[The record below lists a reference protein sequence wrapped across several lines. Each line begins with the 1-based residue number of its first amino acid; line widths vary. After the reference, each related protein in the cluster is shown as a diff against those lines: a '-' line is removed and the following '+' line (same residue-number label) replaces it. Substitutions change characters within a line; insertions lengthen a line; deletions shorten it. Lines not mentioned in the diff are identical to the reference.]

1 MYKIN
6 AFSSIWRSCE
16 HLETYQTKPNP
27 SRHSKSPFQRLTL
40 VMLSILRTLPM
51 VRTAVLAFLLATLM
65 GMTASAARIGQV
77 KTRDRVTNHT
87 PTARHAHAAPARP
100 TSSSTRRSSPYSTR
114 NAGRHSAPPARSYTS
129 SRASSHSARRFHGP
143 QFRRAQ
149 LSRISRQLKP
159 PTRVSASPTDDPQD
173 PSAPAPIPPAAAPI
187 ETASIPATPD
197 EQPIVSYSP
206 PVASLHRPRAMFAS
220 PLRGTH
226 DSLVRQNEK
235 SEAEALERIEED
247 ADLEDRI
254 VRGMLVP
261 VPTSAALGINTDL
274 PLNRRYCRPWTATF
288 LSELARAHEVQFH
301 KPLQVSSAVRTV
313 AYQKQ
318 LMGVNGNAAA
328 AEGDIVSPHLTGAT
342 IDIAKTGLSHRELAW
357 MRVHLLTFQNA
368 GKIDVEEEFRQS
380 CFHITVYKS
389 YVPDRPTTKPRR
401 RAATP
406 PDNGTDGTTPAADP
420 QPAAED
426 VASQS
431 L

>member
-1 MYKIN
+1 
-6 AFSSIWRSCE
+6 
-16 HLETYQTKPNP
+16 
-27 SRHSKSPFQRLTL
+27 
-40 VMLSILRTLPM
+40 MLSIFRALPM
-51 VRTAVLAFLLATLM
+51 VRTALFVFFLAALT
-65 GMTASAARIGQV
+65 GTTASAVRVGQGT
-77 KTRDRVTNHT
+77 KHDRVTRST
-87 PTARHAHAAPARP
+87 SAARRLHAPQAKPSLR
-100 TSSSTRRSSPYSTR
+100 STRRSSPYSR
-114 NAGRHSAPPARSYTS
+114 RSAGRRSGLPPRSYASAHSSYAPNLSS
-129 SRASSHSARRFHGP
+129 SRSAHSSSHSARRYHGP

-149 LSRISRQLKP
+149 LSRLSRQFKP
-159 PTRVSASPTDDPQD
+159 PVSASPTDIAED

-187 ETASIPATPD
+187 QTASIPVFRR
-197 EQPIVSYSP
+197 EEPIVSYSP
-206 PVASLHRPRAMFAS
+206 PVASLHRPRTMFAS

-235 SEAEALERIEED
+235 SEAEALERIEDD

-254 VRGMLVP
+254 ARGMLVP

-274 PLNRRYCRPWTATF
+274 PLNRRYCRPWTAIF
-288 LSELARAHEVQFH
+288 LADLARAHQGQFR

-342 IDIAKTGLSHRELAW
+342 IDIAKTGLTHRELAW
-357 MRVHLLTFQNA
+357 MRVHLLTMQNA

-380 CFHITVYKS
+380 CFHITVYKN
-389 YVPDRPTTKPRR
+389 YVPQRPAPKARR
-401 RAATP
+401 RAAHP
-406 PDNGTDGTTPAADP
+406 PDNGTDSTPPPADEH
-420 QPAAED
+420 PAPED